1 MVSVGAVHIQVD
13 LTDVGGDAPGPG
25 LQFLRTGTLAHRS
38 AAWNTFK
45 PPASKHRR
53 ERASFDG
60 GSPHLVEVFLFLL
73 YFGNVEQQTPHL
85 PAELQ
90 RNSLVDAPDQ
100 LEETNAFSF
109 YFRSYDMTSS
119 TATLPSARRASPG
132 PTFHLIIFR
141 SRSADHLFAVLV
153 LVPALQHL
161 QPLGGPL
168 HLHVL
173 LLRGRK
179 KRHMNNF
186 LRSASPRI
194 IIIITGACWVEMRNG
209 ATHLLLHRVVGREVV
224 LPEGRRT
231 EQISSL
237 EHRAGNNK

>member
-119 TATLPSARRASPG
+119 TATLPSAP
-132 PTFHLIIFR
+132 
-141 SRSADHLFAVLV
+141 RSADHLFAVLV

-186 LRSASPRI
+186 LRSAAPRI
-194 IIIITGACWVEMRNG
+194 IIIITTGACWVEMRNG